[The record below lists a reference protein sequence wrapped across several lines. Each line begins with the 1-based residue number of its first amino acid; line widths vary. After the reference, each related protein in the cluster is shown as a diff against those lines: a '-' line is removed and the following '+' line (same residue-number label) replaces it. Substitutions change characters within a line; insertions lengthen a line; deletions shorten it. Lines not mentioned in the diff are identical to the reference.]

1 MPTTP
6 NQLVF
11 SGEDRILLHNALS
24 VYARTLLLL
33 WAKDHKANQEFA
45 YKILMQV
52 IGAAE
57 VFYPDQLEVWV
68 TNSFKN
74 SLVTV
79 YNEDGSTTQITPF
92 DYWCL
97 AIKFKILDDEPT
109 TRCNELGIT

>member
-11 SGEDRILLHNALS
+11 SGEDRILLLSALS

-52 IGAAE
+52 IGAAA
-57 VFYPDQLEVWV
+57 VFYPDQLEVWI

-79 YNEDGSTTQITPF
+79 YREDESTIQVTPF

-97 AIKFKILDDEPT
+97 AIKFKILDDEPAA
-109 TRCNELGIT
+109 RREELGIT